1 MNNLTIAQKVYL
13 AALLAAAGAWIGLQI
28 GVPIYEYNHGKS
40 PLTALLAHLSNVSLL
55 AGFGIIAIGF
65 ALQSVGVLPTAWRG
79 AQQETPSFGWAGT
92 PMWGLRNLAIWVVI
106 ALLLVFLFNLFQGT
120 HPRGNAVPP
129 PPAAAP
135 TPMPDLLAIFINW
148 FPMLLIFGVWLVFLR
163 QMQARQRNND
173 DKSNKF

>member
-28 GVPIYEYNHGKS
+28 GIPVYEYNHGKS
-40 PLTALLAHLSNVSLL
+40 PLTALLSHLSDVSLL
-55 AGFGIIAIGF
+55 AGLGIIAIGF
-65 ALQSVGVLPTAWRG
+65 VLQSMGILPTVWSG
-79 AQQETPSFGWAGT
+79 GQPETSSFGWAGT
-92 PMWGLRNLAIWVVI
+92 PMWRLRTLALWVVI
-106 ALLLVFLFNLFQGT
+106 ALLLVFLFNLFQGG
-120 HPRGNAVPP
+120 HPKGNASP

-148 FPMLLIFGVWLVFLR
+148 FPMLLIFGVWLFFLR
-163 QMQARQRNND
+163 QMKARQGNND